1 MNLQRAKTRW
11 ALFGLVGAALV
22 AATGCAPI
30 RIGTAWPA
38 LAPITIQNQPRVMVT
53 YNNWAVA
60 LNPANGT
67 AAELLD
73 AAGNIRLDNNN
84 QPRRWEIDG
93 HANNLG
99 VQFFSRPLLRD
110 NDGQLELIL
119 PTHNLKLLV
128 VDPNT
133 ARADTM
139 ATQSVAAPIVAD
151 VAEDD
156 SFYFVPFETGGLVA
170 LNKQTLLEAWRFNTS
185 GGVWS
190 APVVVDGVVYFATID
205 HFVYALNAADGTP
218 VWPQPVNTGGLIG
231 GSPLVADGF
240 VYVGNTLDRFFKINA
255 ASGQVVSQIRL
266 RNWVWSQPVLAN
278 GVLYVA
284 DLSGFVY
291 ALNPENLAI
300 IWETQVSPRGIRPS
314 PLVTE
319 NYIIVASRDGK
330 VHWLEPNGTKVM
342 ERQVEGGPEILS
354 ELVYVPTNLEAGIN
368 EPLILVATLDMGRL
382 VVAFSEQSGVQRW
395 SYAR

>member
-1 MNLQRAKTRW
+1 
-11 ALFGLVGAALV
+11 
-22 AATGCAPI
+22 
-30 RIGTAWPA
+30 
-38 LAPITIQNQPRVMVT
+38 MVT

-73 AAGNIRLDNNN
+73 MAGNVRLDNNN

-93 HANNLG
+93 NANNLG

-110 NDGQLELIL
+110 NAEQLELIL
-119 PTHNLKLLV
+119 PTHSLKLLV

-133 ARADTM
+133 ARVDTM
-139 ATQSVAAPIVAD
+139 ATQSVPAPIVAD

-156 SFYFVPFETGGLVA
+156 SFYFVPFERGGLVA
-170 LNKQTLLEAWRFNTS
+170 LDKQTLLEAWRFNTS

-231 GSPLVADGF
+231 GSPLVANGF
-240 VYVGNTLDRFFKINA
+240 VYVGNTLDRFFKIDA

-266 RNWVWSQPVLAN
+266 RNWVWSQPVLSN

-354 ELVYVPTNLEAGIN
+354 ELVYVPANLEAGIN
-368 EPLILVATLDMGRL
+368 EPLILVATVDMGRL
-382 VVAFSEQSGVQRW
+382 VVAFSEQTGVQRW